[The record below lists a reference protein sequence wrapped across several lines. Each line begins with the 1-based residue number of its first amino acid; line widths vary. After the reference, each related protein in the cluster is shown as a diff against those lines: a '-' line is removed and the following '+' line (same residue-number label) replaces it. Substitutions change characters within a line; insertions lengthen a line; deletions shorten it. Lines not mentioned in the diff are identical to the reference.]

1 MGASANSMIFGNA
14 ASEATLATLSQS
26 GELRRYRAL
35 LFATHG
41 LAAGSTPSEEP
52 AISLTPGSGCD
63 EHVAATTKD
72 TDDGLR
78 TASEIT
84 MLSLDAGVVV
94 LSGCNTAS
102 GDASGASY
110 ASALTSAM
118 PSLRSNR
125 NGPFHMLIA
134 AHRKSPARPPNHRPQ
149 LPQGISTRVENAIR
163 VTTNKVIFP
172 KYAKILR
179 HTDTSKNDSHHAAK
193 PSN

>member
-52 AISLTPGSGCD
+52 AIILTPGSGCD

-84 MLSLDAGVVV
+84 MLSLDAGV
-94 LSGCNTAS
+94 S
-102 GDASGASY
+102 
-110 ASALTSAM
+110 SALPCSSSSRICRNLPHWSA
-118 PSLRSNR
+118 
-125 NGPFHMLIA
+125 GWC
-134 AHRKSPARPPNHRPQ
+134 
-149 LPQGISTRVENAIR
+149 
-163 VTTNKVIFP
+163 
-172 KYAKILR
+172 
-179 HTDTSKNDSHHAAK
+179 
-193 PSN
+193 